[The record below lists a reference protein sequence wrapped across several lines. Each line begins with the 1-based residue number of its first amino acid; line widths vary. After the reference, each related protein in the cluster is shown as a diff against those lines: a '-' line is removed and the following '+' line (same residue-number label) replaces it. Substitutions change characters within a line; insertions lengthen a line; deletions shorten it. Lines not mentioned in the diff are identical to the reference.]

1 MKHLTARRFAHLPE
15 IEAHEIGRPHF
26 RMKNP
31 LAGGLGDFVVQP
43 EWDGYFVAAATAT
56 VLQNLFTIPQGN
68 NTTITGGATFA
79 KTLQTTSMQLNAQLQ
94 PPERL
99 LVRQIAVFLDNTMN
113 QGDVAKFVSQV
124 LLNFFV
130 STKSFFVTNLI
141 GKLPAGGGGWAQQF
155 GATAATTIIGVTGN
169 GIPSEHQGYAL
180 VAPGAQGF
188 SATGDPNEIAMSTF
202 PDIDGVLIAQQQAF
216 KVVIDPTQAAHIAA
230 AGFTTAAGGAVP
242 PGVGVNAFVHL
253 EGTKARAVL

>member
-1 MKHLTARRFAHLPE
+1 MKKLSAKRFSHLQE

-26 RMKNP
+26 RFKNP
-31 LAGGLGDFVVQP
+31 LAGGLGDFVVQS
-43 EWDGYFVAAATAT
+43 EWDYYGIAAATAC
-56 VLQNLFTIPQGN
+56 VLQTLYSIPQGQN
-68 NTTITGGATFA
+68 FTITGGATFA

-99 LVRQIAVFLDNTMN
+99 LVRGLTVFLDNTMN

-124 LLNFFV
+124 IVNFFV
-130 STKSFFVTNLI
+130 STKSFFVTNLA
-141 GKLPAGGGGWAQQF
+141 GKLPAGGGAWAQQF

-169 GIPSEHQGYAL
+169 GIPSEHQGFA
-180 VAPGAQGF
+180 VTAPGAQGF
-188 SATGDPNEIAMSTF
+188 SATGDPSEIAMSTF
-202 PDIDGVLIAQQQAF
+202 PQIDGILIAQQQAF
-216 KVVIDPTQAAHIAA
+216 KVIIDPTLAAHIAA

-242 PGVGVNAFVHL
+242 AGTGVNAFVHL